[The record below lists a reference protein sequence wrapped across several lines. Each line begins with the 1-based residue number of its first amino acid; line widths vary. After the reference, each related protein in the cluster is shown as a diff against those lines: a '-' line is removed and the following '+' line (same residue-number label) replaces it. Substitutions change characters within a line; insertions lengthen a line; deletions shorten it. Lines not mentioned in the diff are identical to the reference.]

1 MDPISWRFIERILAV
16 AIGGVSIYLGHRLFA
31 QVPEQRDSDGKL
43 TLPGGVTVIL
53 SRVGPGVFFALF
65 GAAVVAYALHES
77 VTFTREQSAQTTDQT
92 KGAGTVRIEREVFGG
107 FGPGTAPSGAR
118 ALGIRRLE
126 ARLNVEFL
134 NTLPQLL
141 RPDLTEEQKR
151 TVDARVTALKLGIM
165 EPLWG
170 ADWGAYPAFKEWAEG
185 GAQAPAPKG
194 SEAAAD
200 YYRAGR
206 GGAR

>member
-1 MDPISWRFIERILAV
+1 
-16 AIGGVSIYLGHRLFA
+16 
-31 QVPEQRDSDGKL
+31 
-43 TLPGGVTVIL
+43 
-53 SRVGPGVFFALF
+53 
-65 GAAVVAYALHES
+65 
-77 VTFTREQSAQTTDQT
+77 
-92 KGAGTVRIEREVFGG
+92 
-107 FGPGTAPSGAR
+107 
-118 ALGIRRLE
+118 
-126 ARLNVEFL
+126 L